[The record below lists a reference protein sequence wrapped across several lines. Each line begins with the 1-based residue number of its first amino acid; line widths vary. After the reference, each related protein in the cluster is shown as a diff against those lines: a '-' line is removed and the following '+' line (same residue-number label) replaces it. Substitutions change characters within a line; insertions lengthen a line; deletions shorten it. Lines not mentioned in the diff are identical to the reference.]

1 MAEKNLKSSTNNL
14 SIVYLKKE
22 LLYFSEDF
30 RKNEI
35 IQKITEEYIMEEN
48 RIALKGIDYNL

>member
-22 LLYFSEDF
+22 LLYFSEEF

-35 IQKITEEYIMEEN
+35 IQKLTEEYIMEEN